1 MKKSAKKVVDKNAEF
16 FAAIELMEKEKEI
29 PAQYIANNI
38 ADAISKA
45 GKRAYYDADI
55 VRCEINVEKKIFRIF
70 LVKRVVDVVEDVCEE
85 LTVDQ
90 AREYKSD
97 AQVGDIVQIDVD
109 SSKFGRIVAT
119 STKNVFRSSI
129 KDAEKDIVLQEFQSK
144 RGEIATAT
152 ILNIDEKTGN
162 ATIEIG
168 KGQTTLPKK
177 EQIVGEVLHE
187 NQKVKVYVVDA
198 NKGEKDSKVRIF
210 VSRTHPGLVRR
221 LFENEVPEIFDGTV
235 EIKSISRD
243 AGSRTKIAVWSKDP
257 DVDPRGACIGAR
269 GARVENIVEEL
280 GGEKID
286 IVKWSEDP
294 REFIKEALSPAK
306 VVDVEILDE
315 QNKTCRASVPDHQL
329 SLAIGNRGQNARL
342 AVMLTGWKIDIRP
355 ESGYYGEEE

>member
-1 MKKSAKKVVDKNAEF
+1 MRKSAKKIDKNAEF
-16 FAAIELMEKEKEI
+16 FTAIELMEQEKDI
-29 PAQYIANNI
+29 PAQYIADKI
-38 ADAISKA
+38 AEAISKA

-55 VRCEINVEKKIFRIF
+55 VRCDINVETKSFRIY
-70 LVKRVVDVVEDVCEE
+70 LAKRVVEEVEDIYEE
-85 LTVDQ
+85 LTVEQ

-109 SSKFGRIVAT
+109 SDKFGRIVAT

-129 KDAEKDIVLQEFQSK
+129 KDAEKDMVLEEFRSR

-152 ILNIDEKTGN
+152 VLNIDEKTGN

-168 KGQTTLPKK
+168 KGQTVLPKK
-177 EQIVGEVLHE
+177 EQIASEELHE
-187 NQKVKVYVVDA
+187 NQKIKVYVVDA

-221 LFENEVPEIFDGTV
+221 LFEMEVPEIFDGTV
-235 EIKSISRD
+235 EIKQVARD
-243 AGSRTKIAVWSKDP
+243 PGSRTKISVYSKNP
-257 DVDPRGACIGAR
+257 DVDARGACIGTR

-286 IVKWSEDP
+286 IVQYSEDP
-294 REFIKEALSPAK
+294 IEYIKEALSPAK
-306 VVDVEILDE
+306 VVNVEIVNE
-315 QNKTCRASVPDHQL
+315 QEKSCRASVPDHQL
-329 SLAIGNRGQNARL
+329 SLAIGNKGQNARL